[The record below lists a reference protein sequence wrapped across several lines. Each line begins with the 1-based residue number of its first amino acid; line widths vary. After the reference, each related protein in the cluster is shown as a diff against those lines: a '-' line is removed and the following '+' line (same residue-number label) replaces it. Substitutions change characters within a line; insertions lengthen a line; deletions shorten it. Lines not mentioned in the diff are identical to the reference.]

1 MKEKEVYMKDE
12 INPFIGNPLTLPM
25 SKARGFSNFFIYLLD
40 YIAIQIYNVIKIKK
54 GKHNDEDE
62 RTDRKRH

>member
-1 MKEKEVYMKDE
+1 MGSV
-12 INPFIGNPLTLPM
+12 N
-25 SKARGFSNFFIYLLD
+25 FSNFFIYLLD
-40 YIAIQIYNVIKIKK
+40 YIPIQIYNVIKIKK